1 MYRLLQKR
9 LKCYPHVNV
18 WRIWIPTTGNL
29 IQLNNLENAIDAKMP
44 LLTNIHWCR
53 FFLISSSFKTKNHNN
68 IRKENGVIMDRQKE
82 MLNGCGVTHKK
93 TISEAITITGTASVD
108 DLRQKAYSVK
118 EIEEIRFL
126 SHSNLA
132 SYV

>member
-1 MYRLLQKR
+1 
-9 LKCYPHVNV
+9 
-18 WRIWIPTTGNL
+18 
-29 IQLNNLENAIDAKMP
+29 
-44 LLTNIHWCR
+44 
-53 FFLISSSFKTKNHNN
+53 
-68 IRKENGVIMDRQKE
+68 MDRQNE